1 MAHNE
6 PLAKPPRMVYNM
18 SDNPQAE
25 ELKQRWEKEDRLEIE
40 RQYLDLLSTSTGRKF
55 LFYQLGLCKINQN
68 PFTPNALSMSFA
80 CGEMNIGQ
88 RILFDIL
95 SVAPDM
101 WAVMQKEANDVY
113 RTREQSLAD

>member
-1 MAHNE
+1 
-6 PLAKPPRMVYNM
+6 M

-25 ELKQRWEKEDRLEIE
+25 ELKKRWDEEDRLEIE
-40 RQYLDLLSTSTGRKF
+40 HQYRQLLSNPSGRKF

-68 PFTPNALSMSFA
+68 PFTANALSMSFA

-101 WAVMQKEANDVY
+101 WAMMQKEANDVY
-113 RTREQSLAD
+113 RTREQSLAG